1 MSWAL
6 PGAGAIVRVSG
17 WGEVLAM
24 VNPRLPP
31 GAGPDGRRVVAMLRT
46 LAELTSDQAGAQRV
60 AWTGV
65 WQKARAFL
73 REQLRGLPVTV
84 QADAAGNQWA
94 RLPGG
99 GSGVVIIG
107 SHLDSVPDGGW
118 LDGAYGVMCAVEVMR
133 CLAARGPLPCTLA
146 LVEWAD
152 EEGARF
158 GHSLFGSSAVA
169 GTLNVA
175 EVRELTDAE
184 GLRLGDVVAEHGVLL
199 DRLGEARGE
208 IGGARAYLEA
218 HIEQGPVLDKEG
230 LPIGAVSGTVGVE
243 RHRVIFR
250 GQTAHSGST
259 PMGVRRDA
267 FLAAAATALAVRASA
282 VRHQGVGTVGAAS
295 LRPGIVTAVAG
306 ETAILVD
313 QRHPDAGA
321 LEAMLA
327 EAQRASHEAARAEG
341 CVVSWEPLFGA
352 RPQPFAAE
360 LVDVAREV
368 CSELTG
374 QERVLPSW
382 ALHDATPMAGV
393 VPTAM
398 VFTSSTNGISHAR
411 EEDTP
416 EDHLRLGVEA
426 FYQTVCRVIAR
437 SSAGAST
444 RRSEAPGVPGGLW
457 RGGMDSAGGN
467 RLGRRPPF
475 PPDQPVDP

>member
-1 MSWAL
+1 
-6 PGAGAIVRVSG
+6 
-17 WGEVLAM
+17 M
-24 VNPRLPP
+24 VNSGLAP
-31 GAGPDGRRVVAMLRT
+31 GSGPDGGRAVAMLRA
-46 LAELTSDQAGAQRV
+46 LAELTSDLEGAQRV

-73 REQLRGLPVTV
+73 REQLQELPVTV
-84 QADAAGNQWA
+84 RTDVAGNQWA

-118 LDGAYGVMCAVEVMR
+118 LDGAYGVMCAVEVVR

-169 GTLNVA
+169 GTLNVTEA
-175 EVRELTDAE
+175 RELTDAT

-199 DRLGEARGE
+199 DRMEEARQE
-208 IGGARAYLEA
+208 TRAARAYLEA
-218 HIEQGPVLDKEG
+218 HIEQGPVLEREG

-243 RHRVIFR
+243 RHRVTFR
-250 GQTAHSGST
+250 GQTAHSGAT
-259 PMGVRRDA
+259 PMDARRDT
-267 FLAAAATALAVRASA
+267 FLAAAATALAVRSSA
-282 VRHQGVGTVGAAS
+282 VHHRGVGTVGAAS

-313 QRHPDAGA
+313 QRHPDVRG
-321 LEAMLA
+321 LDAMLA
-327 EAQRASHEAARAEG
+327 EVQRASHEAARAEG
-341 CVVSWEPLFGA
+341 CAVTWEPVFRA
-352 RPQPFAAE
+352 RPQPFADD
-360 LVDVAREV
+360 LVGVVRKV
-368 CSELTG
+368 CAELTG

-393 VPTAM
+393 IPTAM
-398 VFTSSTNGISHAR
+398 VFTSSTRGISHAR

-426 FYQTVCRVIAR
+426 FYRTVCRVIAR
-437 SSAGAST
+437 SSAGADGQ
-444 RRSEAPGVPGGLW
+444 E
-457 RGGMDSAGGN
+457 
-467 RLGRRPPF
+467 
-475 PPDQPVDP
+475 

>member
-1 MSWAL
+1 MVSSGLA
-6 PGAGAIVRVSG
+6 PGS
-17 WGEVLAM
+17 
-24 VNPRLPP
+24 
-31 GAGPDGRRVVAMLRT
+31 GPDGGRVVAMLRT
-46 LAELTSDQAGAQRV
+46 LAELTSDLAGAQRV

-73 REQLRGLPVTV
+73 REQLQGLPVTV
-84 QADAAGNQWA
+84 QTDVAGNQWA
-94 RLPGG
+94 RLPGAG
-99 GSGVVIIG
+99 NGVVIIG

-118 LDGAYGVMCAVEVMR
+118 LDGAYGVMCAVETIR
-133 CLAARGPLPCTLA
+133 CLAARGPLPCALA

-175 EVRELTDAE
+175 EARELTDAR

-199 DRLGEARGE
+199 DRLEEARQE
-208 IGGARAYLEA
+208 TRGARAYLEA
-218 HIEQGPVLDKEG
+218 HIEQGPVLEREG

-259 PMGVRRDA
+259 PMDARRDT
-267 FLAAAATALAVRASA
+267 FLAAAATALAVRSSA

-313 QRHPDAGA
+313 QRHPDARG
-321 LEAMLA
+321 LDAMLA
-327 EAQRASHEAARAEG
+327 EVRRASREAARAEG
-341 CVVSWEPLFGA
+341 CAVTWEPVFRV
-352 RPQPFAAE
+352 RPQPFADD
-360 LVDVAREV
+360 LVGVVREV
-368 CSELTG
+368 CAELTG
-374 QERVLPSW
+374 HERVLPSW

-393 VPTAM
+393 IPTAM
-398 VFTSSTNGISHAR
+398 VFTSSTRGISHAR

-416 EDHLRLGVEA
+416 EVHLRLGLEA
-426 FYQTVCRVIAR
+426 FYRTVCRVIAR
-437 SSAGAST
+437 SSAST
-444 RRSEAPGVPGGLW
+444 HGQE
-457 RGGMDSAGGN
+457 
-467 RLGRRPPF
+467 
-475 PPDQPVDP
+475 

>member
-1 MSWAL
+1 M
-6 PGAGAIVRVSG
+6 AGFGLSQDG
-17 WGEVLAM
+17 
-24 VNPRLPP
+24 
-31 GAGPDGRRVVAMLRT
+31 GPDGGRVVAMLRQ
-46 LAELTSDQAGAQRV
+46 LAELTGDGAGAQRV
-60 AWTGV
+60 AWTDV
-65 WQKARAFL
+65 WQRARAFL

-84 QADAAGNQWA
+84 QTDAAGNQWA

-118 LDGAYGVMCAVEVMR
+118 LDGAYGVMCAVEVLR
-133 CLAARGPLPCTLA
+133 TLAARGPLPCTLA

-169 GTLNVA
+169 GTLDVA
-175 EVRELTDAE
+175 EVRELADAR

-199 DRLGEARGE
+199 DRLDEARQE

-218 HIEQGPVLDKEG
+218 HIEQGPVLEREG
-230 LPIGAVSGTVGVE
+230 LPISAVSGTVGVE
-243 RHRVIFR
+243 RHRVTFG

-259 PMGVRRDA
+259 PMNVRRDA
-267 FLAAAATALAVRASA
+267 FLAAAATALAVRESA
-282 VRHQGVGTVGAAS
+282 VRHQGVGTVGAAW

-321 LEAMLA
+321 LETMLG
-327 EAQRASHEAARAEG
+327 EARRASEEAARAEG
-341 CVVSWEPLFGA
+341 CSVSWEPVFRA
-352 RPQPFAAE
+352 RPQPFAGE
-360 LVDVAREV
+360 LVDVVRTV
-368 CSELTG
+368 CADLTG

-398 VFTSSTNGISHAR
+398 LFTSSTRGISHAR

-416 EDHLRLGVEA
+416 KEHLRLGVEA
-426 FYQTVCRVIAR
+426 FYRTVCRVIAQSPAR
-437 SSAGAST
+437 A
-444 RRSEAPGVPGGLW
+444 
-457 RGGMDSAGGN
+457 
-467 RLGRRPPF
+467 
-475 PPDQPVDP
+475 DPTP

>member
-1 MSWAL
+1 
-6 PGAGAIVRVSG
+6 
-17 WGEVLAM
+17 M
-24 VNPRLPP
+24 VNSGLPS

-73 REQLRGLPVTV
+73 REQLQGLPVTV
-84 QADAAGNQWA
+84 GTDAAGNQWA

-99 GSGVVIIG
+99 GNGVVIIG

-133 CLAARGPLPCTLA
+133 CLAAGGPLPCTLA

-175 EVRELTDAE
+175 EVRELVDAG

-199 DRLGEARGE
+199 DRLGEARQE
-208 IGGARAYLEA
+208 ISGARAYLEA
-218 HIEQGPVLDKEG
+218 HIEQGPVLAEEG
-230 LPIGAVSGTVGVE
+230 LPISAVSGTVGVE
-243 RHRVIFR
+243 RHRLIFR

-259 PMGVRRDA
+259 PMDVRRDA
-267 FLAAAATALAVRASA
+267 FLAAAATALAVRTSA

-327 EAQRASHEAARAEG
+327 EAQHASHEAARAEG
-341 CVVSWEPLFGA
+341 CQVSWQPLFRA
-352 RPQPFAAE
+352 RPQPFAGE
-360 LVDVAREV
+360 LVDVVRQV
-368 CSELTG
+368 CAELTG
-374 QERVLPSW
+374 HERVLPSW

-398 VFTSSTNGISHAR
+398 VFTSSTKGISHAR

-426 FYQTVCRVIAR
+426 FYRTVCRVIAR
-437 SSAGAST
+437 SSAS
-444 RRSEAPGVPGGLW
+444 PGG
-457 RGGMDSAGGN
+457 
-467 RLGRRPPF
+467 
-475 PPDQPVDP
+475 PVSLA

>member
-1 MSWAL
+1 MTSSGL
-6 PGAGAIVRVSG
+6 PRD
-17 WGEVLAM
+17 
-24 VNPRLPP
+24 
-31 GAGPDGRRVVAMLRT
+31 AGPDGARVVAMLRT
-46 LAELTSDQAGAQRV
+46 LAELTSDEAGAQRV

-73 REQLRGLPVTV
+73 REQLQGLPVTV
-84 QADAAGNQWA
+84 RTDAAGNQWA

-99 GSGVVIIG
+99 DGGVVIIG

-118 LDGAYGVMCAVEVMR
+118 LDGAYGVMCAVEVLR
-133 CLAARGPLPCTLA
+133 CLAARGRLPCTVA

-175 EVRELTDAE
+175 EVRELADAG
-184 GLRLGDVVAEHGVLL
+184 GLRLGDVVAEHGVHL
-199 DRLGEARGE
+199 DRLDEARQE
-208 IGGARAYLEA
+208 IHGARAYLEA
-218 HIEQGPVLDKEG
+218 HIEQGPVLEREG
-230 LPIGAVSGTVGVE
+230 LPISAVSGTVGVE

-250 GQTAHSGST
+250 GQTAHSGAT
-259 PMGVRRDA
+259 PMDMRRDT
-267 FLAAAATALAVRASA
+267 FLAAAATALAVRDSA
-282 VRHQGVGTVGAAS
+282 VRHQGVGTVGAAR

-321 LEAMLA
+321 LEAMLK
-327 EAQRASHEAARAEG
+327 EAQRASEEAASVEG
-341 CVVSWEPLFGA
+341 CAVSWEPVFRT
-352 RPQPFAAE
+352 RPQPFAGE
-360 LVDVAREV
+360 LMGVVRDVCA
-368 CSELTG
+368 ELTG

-398 VFTSSTNGISHAR
+398 LFTSSTRGISHAR

-416 EDHLRLGVEA
+416 EEHLRLGVEA
-426 FYQTVCRVIAR
+426 FYRTVCRVIA
-437 SSAGAST
+437 A
-444 RRSEAPGVPGGLW
+444 
-457 RGGMDSAGGN
+457 D
-467 RLGRRPPF
+467 
-475 PPDQPVDP
+475 